1 MKVLFI
7 CTGNTCRSPMA
18 AALFAHLLKEAG
30 KAGIEALSAGIS
42 AYPGMPAS
50 SESVCVMDEYGLDIR
65 DHRTRL
71 LTPDLIGESALILC
85 MGHNHLRAVKALG
98 AGDKAR
104 LLSDYAAGE
113 SVEIADPFGRGLS
126 AYRACA
132 VQLHAYLSQAARI
145 V

>member
-1 MKVLFI
+1 MKIIFV

-18 AALFAHLLKEAG
+18 AAMFADLAKKAG
-30 KAGIEALSAGIS
+30 KTGIEAASAGIS

-50 SESVCVMDEYGLDIR
+50 SESVRVMEEYGLDIR

-71 LTPDLIGESALILC
+71 LTPDLIGEADLILC
-85 MGHNHLRAVKALG
+85 MSRSHLMAVRAQG

-104 LLSDYAAGE
+104 LLADYAAGE
-113 SVEIADPFGRGLS
+113 DAEIKDPFGRS
-126 AYRACA
+126 IEAYRSCA
-132 VQLHAYLSQAARI
+132 SQLHAYLSQAARI